1 MLPEKRKAMM
11 LTGIREMKEGVFDM
25 PQWGPD
31 DVLVRIASVGIC
43 GSDLVYYAK
52 GGSTFAKSG
61 STDSKKRF
69 AEFTLTAI
77 CFTQRQIFISTL
89 IPPGVGGV
97 KFSTIFTEVQ
107 IRSVDV
113 SCPARTLQ

>member
-1 MLPEKRKAMM
+1 MM

-61 STDSKKRF
+61 F
-69 AEFTLTAI
+69 N
-77 CFTQRQIFISTL
+77 
-89 IPPGVGGV
+89 G
-97 KFSTIFTEVQ
+97 
-107 IRSVDV
+107 
-113 SCPARTLQ
+113 